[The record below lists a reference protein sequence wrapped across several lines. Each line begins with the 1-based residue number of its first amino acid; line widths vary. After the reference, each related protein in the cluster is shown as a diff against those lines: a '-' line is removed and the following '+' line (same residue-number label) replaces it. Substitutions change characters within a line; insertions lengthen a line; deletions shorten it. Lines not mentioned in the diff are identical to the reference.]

1 MQQRP
6 LRVEVCKEPGDI
18 IFSIHVPA
26 DGPRMRVA
34 PARQDRERVLE
45 ALRAAHEF
53 LLNFGA

>member
-1 MQQRP
+1 
-6 LRVEVCKEPGDI
+6 VEVCKEPADI
-18 IFSIHVPA
+18 IFSISIPA
-26 DGPRMRVA
+26 DDHRMKVA